1 MCQHGEVLIFQH
13 NGDGCIAIYQR
24 CLLSLSFLAG
34 AAGVS
39 LTSLQL
45 LTSKR
50 KSCTK
55 RVNSKLATELTIF
68 MHYVGI
74 LVGVAMPT
82 HDVLLQY
89 F

>member
-1 MCQHGEVLIFQH
+1 MPQHGEVLIFRR
-13 NGDGCIAIYQR
+13 NGDGCIATYQR

-45 LTSKR
+45 LTSKP
-50 KSCTK
+50 KSSTK
-55 RVNSKLATELTIF
+55 RVNSNLATELTVF
-68 MHYVGI
+68 MHYIRI
-74 LVGVAMPT
+74 LAGVAMPT
-82 HDVLLQY
+82 HDVLLHY